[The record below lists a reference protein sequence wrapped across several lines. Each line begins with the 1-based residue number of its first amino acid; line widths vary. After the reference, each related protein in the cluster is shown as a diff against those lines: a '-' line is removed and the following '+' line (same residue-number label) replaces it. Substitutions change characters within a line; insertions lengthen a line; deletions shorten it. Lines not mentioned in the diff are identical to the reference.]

1 MRVIG
6 HIPAEDSFHRQAA
19 DYMSL
24 QAESTNHDKVPYH
37 WIRFILPVSV
47 PGPEVI
53 FTFKHK
59 EHEFLIFLGSEIS
72 VKGH

>member
-1 MRVIG
+1 
-6 HIPAEDSFHRQAA
+6 
-19 DYMSL
+19 MSL
-24 QAESTNHDKVPYH
+24 QAESTNHGKVPYH
-37 WIRFILPVSV
+37 WIRFLLPVSV

-59 EHEFLIFLGSEIS
+59 EHEFLIFLGLEVS